1 MDEEASVLR
10 VTEKQIFISHSAQG
24 RTSLCSLD
32 TEGKLSPVP
41 TYPLSC
47 SHLGLPQF
55 LPSSS
60 SGKGPYKQSEAE
72 SCFPLI

>member
-41 TYPLSC
+41 TYPS
-47 SHLGLPQF
+47 PV
-55 LPSSS
+55 PTY
-60 SGKGPYKQSEAE
+60 P
-72 SCFPLI
+72 PPVPT